1 MSALRKI
8 LQIIGVAAL
17 FLLLGWWAITGLGVA
32 EIIGQL
38 LWQSVTGWYRFSGF
52 RRWYLLGG
60 AITVLIITVV
70 YGVQAIIALV
80 RDFANNWI
88 NIIIAVVVLGCIP
101 IIAIPLITGGWPFVL
116 WLFIANRVEKRR
128 KSSRVAIE

>member
-38 LWQSVTGWYRFSGF
+38 LWQSVTGWYRFSGLGAGIF
-52 RRWYLLGG
+52 LAEPLL
-60 AITVLIITVV
+60 
-70 YGVQAIIALV
+70 
-80 RDFANNWI
+80 
-88 NIIIAVVVLGCIP
+88 
-101 IIAIPLITGGWPFVL
+101 
-116 WLFIANRVEKRR
+116 
-128 KSSRVAIE
+128 S